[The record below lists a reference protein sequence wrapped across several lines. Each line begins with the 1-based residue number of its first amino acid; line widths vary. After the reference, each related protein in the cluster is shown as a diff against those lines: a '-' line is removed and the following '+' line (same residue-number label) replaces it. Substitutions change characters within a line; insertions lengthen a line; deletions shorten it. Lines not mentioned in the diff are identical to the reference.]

1 MFTRATPI
9 RPQKLHEQVTERLRD
24 MILERQLQPGDQLPS
39 ERELQTLFGIGRP
52 AVREA
57 LLLLESSGLVTLR
70 SGSPA
75 TVASAAPENIIRSM
89 RAAVDHFLADSKGV
103 REIQAAR
110 KLLECSLA
118 RQAAKQR
125 SEADLDRMADAI
137 ERSKAVLD
145 DAEAFEAL
153 DLEFHSAIVGIAG
166 IGVFDVMFQALNDW
180 MREQRL
186 TTLSMPGHADIA
198 LAYHQDIYNGIAAA
212 DPDAAEQAMQAH
224 LQHAEKV
231 YWAAKQ
237 AASRRLAK
245 NSE

>member
-1 MFTRATPI
+1 MFSHAKPI

-39 ERELQTLFGIGRP
+39 ERELQAMFAIGRP

-57 LLLLESSGLVTLR
+57 LLLLERSGLVALR

-75 TVASAAPENIIRSM
+75 TVTSAAPENIIRAM
-89 RAAVDHFLADSKGV
+89 RAAVDHFLAGSEGV

-118 RQAAKQR
+118 RQAARQR
-125 SEADLDRMADAI
+125 SEADLERMASTI

-145 DAEAFEAL
+145 DTEAFEAL
-153 DLEFHSAIVGIAG
+153 DLEFHSAIVNISGIR
-166 IGVFDVMFQALNDW
+166 VFGVMFQALSDW

-186 TTLSMPGHADIA
+186 TTLSTPGHADIA
-198 LAYHQDIYNGIAAA
+198 LAYHVEIYNGIAAA
-212 DPDAAEQAMQAH
+212 DADAAERAMQEH
-224 LQHAEKV
+224 LQHVEKV

-237 AASRRLAK
+237 VALRRMSGAAG
-245 NSE
+245 